1 MILTPQELQKWIYEG
16 KSFTMVDI
24 RPEEHRA
31 EFPLT
36 NLDASVSDMNSI
48 PESQKVLVLICQFGI
63 VTEGII
69 IEQELNNA
77 YSLLGGA
84 LAWIEFQSEKKD
96 LSQHFPLRK
105 QKAKEKL
112 QLIEVGEKIQTKL

>member
-48 PESQKVLVLICQFGI
+48 PQLLQQK
-63 VTEGII
+63 
-69 IEQELNNA
+69 
-77 YSLLGGA
+77 
-84 LAWIEFQSEKKD
+84 
-96 LSQHFPLRK
+96 
-105 QKAKEKL
+105 
-112 QLIEVGEKIQTKL
+112 

>member
-1 MILTPQELQKWIYEG
+1 MILTPQELQKWIDEG

-69 IEQELNNA
+69 IEQELNK
-77 YSLLGGA
+77 LLGK
-84 LAWIEFQSEKKD
+84 LFKSIE
-96 LSQHFPLRK
+96 
-105 QKAKEKL
+105 
-112 QLIEVGEKIQTKL
+112 